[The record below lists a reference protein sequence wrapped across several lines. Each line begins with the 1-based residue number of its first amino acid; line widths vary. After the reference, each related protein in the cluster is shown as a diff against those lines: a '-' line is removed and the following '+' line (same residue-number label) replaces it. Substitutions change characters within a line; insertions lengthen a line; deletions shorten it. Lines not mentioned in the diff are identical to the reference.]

1 MTEKEDP
8 AFVER
13 FTVRMPDGM
22 RDAVAARAKAN
33 GRSMNSEIV
42 QILEDALNAKVI
54 SWSDLQ
60 DDSNNESE
68 SEIITVSMKQMNKF
82 ISIASEEAAKAVVES
97 LSENYN
103 ITPRSNKKPT

>member
-1 MTEKEDP
+1 
-8 AFVER
+8 
-13 FTVRMPDGM
+13 M

-42 QILEDALNAKVI
+42 QILDDALNAKVI

-60 DDSNNESE
+60 DDSDDESESE

-82 ISIASEEAAKAVVES
+82 ISLASEEAAKAVVEN

-103 ITPRSNKKPT
+103 ITPRTNKKPT